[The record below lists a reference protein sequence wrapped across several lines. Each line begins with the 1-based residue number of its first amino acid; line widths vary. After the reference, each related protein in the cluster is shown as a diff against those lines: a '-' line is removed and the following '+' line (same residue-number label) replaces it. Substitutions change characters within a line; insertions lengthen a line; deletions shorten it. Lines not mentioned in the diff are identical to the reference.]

1 MSKNN
6 LDTDVLKVAMY
17 LRLSQDDEKYD
28 KGFKVESN
36 SISNQ
41 RLQLKD
47 FIDKNEDMEL
57 IEEYVDDGYSG
68 INFERPAFKLIYFVF
83 NFIFISIILIWA
95 IC

>member
-1 MSKNN
+1 MSKRIS
-6 LDTDVLKVAMY
+6 DTYRVAMY

-41 RLQLKD
+41 RLQIND

-68 INFERPAFKLIYFVF
+68 INFERPAFKKMMEDVIQGALTA
-83 NFIFISIILIWA
+83 LL
-95 IC
+95 

>member
-1 MSKNN
+1 MSKNILN
-6 LDTDVLKVAMY
+6 TGTRKVAMY

-57 IEEYVDDGYSG
+57 I
-68 INFERPAFKLIYFVF
+68 
-83 NFIFISIILIWA
+83 
-95 IC
+95 

>member
-1 MSKNN
+1 MSKKILNT
-6 LDTDVLKVAMY
+6 DTLKVAMY

-47 FIDKNEDMEL
+47 FMDKNEDMEL
-57 IEEYVDDGYSG
+57 I
-68 INFERPAFKLIYFVF
+68 
-83 NFIFISIILIWA
+83 
-95 IC
+95 